1 MCSKIDVIIN
11 CAGYDSHKSISK
23 SKTFIVNSQN
33 PLNLFKAAQ
42 KTGVSFFIFLS
53 SSQVYMNNLVGNI
66 NEKTKT
72 KANHLY
78 SLSKLDAERK
88 LIKAKK
94 KNTKLRCLSPLDY
107 FYYYIQN
114 YV

>member
-33 PLNLFKAAQ
+33 PFNLFKAAQ
-42 KTGVSFFIFLS
+42 KAGVSFFIFLS
-53 SSQVYMNNLVGNI
+53 SAQVYKNNLVGNI
-66 NEKTKT
+66 TENTKT
-72 KANHLY
+72 RANHFY

-88 LIKAKK
+88 LIKAKEK
-94 KNTKLRCLSPLDY
+94 EIKEIAEK
-107 FYYYIQN
+107 
-114 YV
+114 